1 MRAYGMAFADTH
13 VKLICFVQHMP
24 NQSQSST
31 LLVLDAVVER
41 GENIV
46 QYFQKAAVEAI
57 FSETNYKNLLVLLE
71 HYRPSALMLIADQLV
86 DDIELQLSL
95 IQEHISLPAIIQ
107 LQVEKEGDVERCL
120 NVGANVYLAGDV
132 NYERLP
138 SVYRTAL
145 SRYSVDR
152 ERTDRIQQ
160 LEKLLGDR
168 KLIDQAKGLLMQHK
182 GMSEQ
187 EAYQHMRS
195 SAMSQN
201 KSMSELSKIIIDVF
215 KIL

>member
-1 MRAYGMAFADTH
+1 M
-13 VKLICFVQHMP
+13 L
-24 NQSQSST
+24 NQSPLST
-31 LLVLDAVVER
+31 LLVLDAVAER

-46 QYFQKAAVEAI
+46 QYFKKAAVEAT

-71 HYRPSALMLIADQLV
+71 SYRPSALMLIADQFITDL
-86 DDIELQLSL
+86 ELQLGL
-95 IQEHISLPAIIQ
+95 IQEHISLPIIIQ
-107 LQVEKEGDVERCL
+107 LQTEREGDVERCL
-120 NVGANVYLAGDV
+120 NAGVNVYLAGDV

-145 SRYSVDR
+145 SRYSVDH
-152 ERTDRIQQ
+152 ERTDRIQE
-160 LEKLLGDR
+160 LEKLLDDR

-195 SAMSQN
+195 SAMNQN
-201 KSMSELSKIIIDVF
+201 KSMSDLSKVIIDVF